1 MTWLLWVSFKRNW
14 FKYWLAIVG
23 LAAAV
28 AVSSIGISGAA
39 LMWQMSKYPI
49 LHVVGGEL
57 MVLDAR
63 VQFTGSSGS
72 VRSGNLFDTMS
83 YSEVSNSIR
92 ETLPDALTT
101 GTLVAVAMH
110 EVGSRV
116 VVAPIYGREDNTGK
130 WMYSVTTMEGENLNA
145 DNEGS
150 TVLVVPGTRT
160 GVALGYTHQAQIPT
174 YGQTKLGAW
183 DLAGGIKV
191 PFTVIGTFKQP
202 SHGNPMTSLKTL
214 QSLTGARDRVS
225 FVGVVLANPLM
236 IEQDKQSLQQE
247 LTKSHPELQVLSV
260 DDLGA
265 LMIADFAKL
274 EQTAAY
280 YTPVMIL
287 VSVLIV
293 VVTALAMRRARQREM
308 SLLRT
313 IGLSSEQVRVLFIV
327 ECLAVAV
334 LGALVG
340 VGGSAMLCSMLFG
353 AYTVSVM
360 PALVAV
366 VVTLCAAIVLSGGTK
381 GKEFTELLRHA

>member
-1 MTWLLWVSFKRNW
+1 MAWLLWVSFKRNW

-57 MVLDAR
+57 MALDHR
-63 VQFTGSSGS
+63 VKFTGTGGRVSSGE
-72 VRSGNLFDTMS
+72 LFDNMS
-83 YSEVSNSIR
+83 YSQTSAAIR
-92 ETLPDALTT
+92 NVLPGAQTT
-101 GTLVAVAMH
+101 GTLVVSAMH

-116 VVAPIYGREDNTGK
+116 VLAPIYGREDNTGK
-130 WMYSVTTMEGENLNA
+130 WMYSVTTLEGENLNA
-145 DNEGS
+145 ENEG
-150 TVLVVPGTRT
+150 TAVLLVPGNKT
-160 GVALGYTHQAQIPT
+160 GVTLGYTHRAQIPA
-174 YGQTKLGAW
+174 YGQTDLGPW
-183 DLAGGIKV
+183 DLAGGTKV

-202 SHGNPMTSLKTL
+202 SHNSPMTSLKTL
-214 QSLTGARDRVS
+214 QNLTGARDLVS
-225 FVGVVLANPLM
+225 FIGVILANPLM
-236 IEQDKQSLQQE
+236 IEQDKHTLQQALAE
-247 LTKSHPELQVLSV
+247 SHPELQVLSV

-265 LMIADFAKL
+265 LMIADFGKL

-353 AYTVSVM
+353 AYTVNVM

-366 VVTLCAAIVLSGGTK
+366 VVTACAAIVLSGGTK

>member
-1 MTWLLWVSFKRNW
+1 
-14 FKYWLAIVG
+14 
-23 LAAAV
+23 
-28 AVSSIGISGAA
+28 
-39 LMWQMSKYPI
+39 
-49 LHVVGGEL
+49 
-57 MVLDAR
+57 
-63 VQFTGSSGS
+63 
-72 VRSGNLFDTMS
+72 
-83 YSEVSNSIR
+83 
-92 ETLPDALTT
+92 
-101 GTLVAVAMH
+101 
-110 EVGSRV
+110 
-116 VVAPIYGREDNTGK
+116 
-130 WMYSVTTMEGENLNA
+130 
-145 DNEGS
+145 
-150 TVLVVPGTRT
+150 
-160 GVALGYTHQAQIPT
+160 
-174 YGQTKLGAW
+174 
-183 DLAGGIKV
+183 
-191 PFTVIGTFKQP
+191 
-202 SHGNPMTSLKTL
+202 MTSLKTL